1 MSEDPE
7 NREAVDDTLEDAFGV
22 NLRALRTLADLVI
35 RPNAVFK
42 SYAANDRVTYTPS
55 IRLFVGLIAVQILI
69 SVIWGG
75 YGGILLSQWQQPN
88 VNVEALESLFGAPL
102 EVVAEHYGN
111 AAPFLHAT
119 VVGLFTALSAFL
131 VGAFNRS
138 LGWVARLNITFAVL
152 SGGTIVGLL
161 VMIIAALTDNLAS
174 ISWAPFIIFFAY
186 WLFFVRG
193 APGVL
198 AESRKGAVLKGA
210 LFSVVTMLYVMLAGL
225 VMALIAFIYA
235 WFMIQNSGGA

>member
-1 MSEDPE
+1 VSEDPE
-7 NREAVDDTLEDAFGV
+7 KRGAVDDTLEDAFGV
-22 NLRALRTLADLVI
+22 NLRALRTLRDLVV
-35 RPNAVFK
+35 RPNAVFS

-69 SVIWGG
+69 SVLWGG
-75 YGGILLSQWQQPN
+75 YAGLLLSQWQQPN
-88 VNVEALESLFGAPL
+88 VNGEALENLFGAPL

-131 VGAFNRS
+131 VGAFNKS
-138 LGWVARLNITFAVL
+138 LGWVARVNITFAVL

-161 VMIIAALTDNLAS
+161 VMIIAALTDSLSYLN
-174 ISWAPFIIFFAY
+174 WTPVIIFFAY
-186 WLFFVRG
+186 WIFFVRG

-198 AESRKGAVLKGA
+198 ADTRKGAVLKGA
-210 LFSVVTMLYVMLAGL
+210 LFSAVTMLYVLLAGL
-225 VMALIAFIYA
+225 VMALIAFTYA
-235 WFMIQNSGGA
+235 WVMIQNGGG